1 MDQNSWE
8 KGIWGGGGIVKYSS
22 KKREKDVEG
31 TERGGSWRK
40 TRGKKSKFAQW
51 GKVYMYFRN
60 VNNSDH
66 KKEQVTM
73 NKYS

>member
-1 MDQNSWE
+1 
-8 KGIWGGGGIVKYSS
+8 
-22 KKREKDVEG
+22 
-31 TERGGSWRK
+31 
-40 TRGKKSKFAQW
+40 
-51 GKVYMYFRN
+51 VYMYFRN